1 MTTLRIDIEGNPK
14 SVPFRNMLNVQNNS
28 LAILDDLDH
37 AFSGR
42 PKGSV
47 EWLMRDMSMNG
58 HLRVEV
64 YSKVRELRRKRFED
78 VSGRVA
84 GSFVKGFG
92 MLENEGRSPE
102 YLSYLGMNR
111 VEKMTSLIGHNGT
124 SAIIAS
130 IPEDD
135 AAIEITQRSYRNL
148 QELIPEAYKSVGA
161 IEGVMEAI
169 SVHKRRIFIVY
180 EFLFGKAVTCEFH
193 GLEILEK
200 VKESLGKR
208 VRVRGIVSRNS
219 RSEPR
224 NVMLETAS
232 DFQVFEHDLKVLPFR
247 SLGGSDA
254 NFTGG
259 LSTEEYLRRIRG

>member
-14 SVPFRNMLNVQNNS
+14 TIPYRNMLNVQNNS

-47 EWLMRDMSMNG
+47 DWLMNDMSMNG
-58 HLRVEV
+58 YLRVEV
-64 YSKVRELRRKRFED
+64 YSKVRQIRRKRFD
-78 VSGRVA
+78 DISGKIA

-92 MLENEGRSPE
+92 MLEKEGRSPE
-102 YLSYLGMNR
+102 YLTYLGMNR
-111 VEKMTSLIGHNGT
+111 VEKMTSIIGHNGT
-124 SAIIAS
+124 EIIRAS

-135 AAIEITQRSYRNL
+135 AVIEITQRAYHNL
-148 QELIPEAYKSVGA
+148 QQLIPEAYKSVGS

-169 SVHKRRIFIVY
+169 SVHKRHFFIVY
-180 EFLFGKAVTCEFH
+180 ENLFGKAVTCEFH
-193 GLEILEK
+193 GLELLDK
-200 VKESLGKR
+200 VKESLGRR
-208 VRVRGIVSRNS
+208 VLVRGIVSRNS

-224 NVMLETAS
+224 SVRLESES

-247 SLGGSDA
+247 LLGGTDPR
-254 NFTGG
+254 FTGG
-259 LSTEEYLRRIRG
+259 LSTEEHIRRIRG